1 MKSDLDAL
9 MEAENL
15 DALLIIGP
23 ASHNPPMMYLTGGGH
38 ITQADLIKKRS
49 EPAVLYCW
57 PMERDEA
64 ARSGL
69 TVYVHDMQA
78 YNEDLRRNGGNF
90 LEAHVRRYQRVFNEL
105 GLVAGRVALYGKL
118 DAGHVFG
125 VFSALQERLPELQ
138 FVGQVGESVLLSAM
152 ATKDEQEIE
161 RIRRMGQ
168 ITTEV
173 VAETADFL
181 TSHAVQ
187 DEVLIKADGRPL
199 TIGDVRRRINLWL
212 AERNV
217 ENPQG
222 VIFAIGR
229 DAGVPHSSGNDADVL
244 RLGQTI
250 IYDIYPCEA
259 GGGYYYDMTRTWC
272 LGYAPDEAQKLYE
285 EVLAVYQ
292 QLRSRLRVGTLAK
305 DHQALAC
312 DLFEARGHATLRS
325 NPQTLNGYVHSLG
338 HGVGLNIHE
347 KPMLSLTASETQRL
361 EPGMVI
367 TLEPGLYYPERSLGV
382 RLEDTCSAAADGLF
396 QPLVEFPMDLV
407 LPMKRGR

>member
-1 MKSDLDAL
+1 
-9 MEAENL
+9 
-15 DALLIIGP
+15 
-23 ASHNPPMMYLTGGGH
+23 
-38 ITQADLIKKRS
+38 
-49 EPAVLYCW
+49 
-57 PMERDEA
+57 
-64 ARSGL
+64 
-69 TVYVHDMQA
+69 VHDMQA

-118 DAGHVFG
+118 DAGHVYG
-125 VFSALQERLPELQ
+125 VFSALQERLPQLQ

-168 ITTEV
+168 VTTEV

-187 DEVLIKADGRPL
+187 DEVLIKTDGRPL

-250 IYDIYPCEA
+250 VYDIYPCEA

-272 LGYAPDEAQKLYE
+272 LGYAPDEAQRLYE
-285 EVLAVYQ
+285 DVLAVYQ
-292 QLRSRLRVGTLAK
+292 QLRSHLRVGTLAK

-367 TLEPGLYYPERSLGV
+367 TLEPGLYYPERGLGV
-382 RLEDTCSAAADGLF
+382 RLEDTCAAVADGLF

>member
-9 MEAENL
+9 MEAEDL
-15 DALLIIGP
+15 DALLIIGS

-38 ITQADLIKKRS
+38 VTQADLIKKRG
-49 EPAVLYCW
+49 EPAILYCW

-90 LEAHVRRYQRVFNEL
+90 LEAHVRRYQRLFNEL
-105 GLVAGRVALYGKL
+105 GLVAGRVALYGKF

-125 VFSALQERLPELQ
+125 IFSALQERLPELR

-152 ATKDEQEIE
+152 ATKDEQEVE

-173 VAETADFL
+173 IAETADFL

-199 TIGDVRRRINLWL
+199 TIGDVRRRIHLWL

-250 IYDIYPCEA
+250 VYDIYPCEA
-259 GGGYYYDMTRTWC
+259 GGGYYYDITRTWC
-272 LGYAPDEAQKLYE
+272 LGYAPDAAQKLYE
-285 EVLAVYQ
+285 DVLAVYQ
-292 QLRSRLRVGTLAK
+292 QLRSRLRVGTSARE
-305 DHQALAC
+305 HQAMAC
-312 DLFEARGHATLRS
+312 DLFEARGHVTVRS
-325 NPQTLNGYVHSLG
+325 DPQTLNGYVHSLG

-347 KPMLSLTASETQRL
+347 SPMLSLTAPETQQL
-361 EPGMVI
+361 KPGMVI
-367 TLEPGLYYPERSLGV
+367 TLEPGLYYPERGMGV
-382 RLEDTCSAAADGLF
+382 RLEDTCSADAQGLF
-396 QPLVEFPMDLV
+396 QPLVEYPVDLI
-407 LPMKRGR
+407 LPMKSGR